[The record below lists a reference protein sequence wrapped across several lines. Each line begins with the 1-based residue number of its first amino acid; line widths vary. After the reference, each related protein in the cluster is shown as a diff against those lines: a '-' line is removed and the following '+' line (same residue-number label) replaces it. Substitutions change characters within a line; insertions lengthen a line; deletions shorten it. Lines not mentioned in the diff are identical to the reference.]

1 MAREESVEIAL
12 LGVVA
17 RMRHDDAVHLV
28 LVQACHAHGVEH
40 HRHRQLRFDR
50 RVPPVLCP
58 LVVPDRDGREA
69 GKAALRLCSPAP
81 RRLSPCNEIPPE
93 AD

>member
-12 LGVVA
+12 LGVVTL
-17 RMRHDDAVHLV
+17 MRHDDAVHLV

-40 HRHRQLRFDR
+40 HPHRQLKFDR

-69 GKAALRLCSPAP
+69 GKDRIAPLFTCSPKAVAVL
-81 RRLSPCNEIPPE
+81 RDTPE